1 MNRIPEA
8 VVYTSKTDFT
18 KQYAQLLGKEL
29 SLPVYPL
36 EDALYGLGQGSPI
49 LYLGW
54 IHASSVQG
62 FRKAAKRFDVRAV
75 CGVGLCDTG
84 ALVEQVRKA
93 TGIPEAI
100 PLFTLQ
106 GGFQREKL
114 RGLDKLLI
122 SMLTKGLSSKEKPT
136 EEDRRMLTLL
146 QQDGNYVCAQNL
158 SAVLNWYHDLTD

>member
-1 MNRIPEA
+1 MNMIPTA
-8 VVYTSKTDFT
+8 IVYTSKTGFT
-18 KQYAQLLGKEL
+18 KQYAQLLGKKL

-54 IHASSVQG
+54 IHASTVQG
-62 FRKAAKRFDVRAV
+62 YRKAARRFHVCAV

-84 ALVEQVRKA
+84 ALVDQVRKTTA
-93 TGIPEAI
+93 VPAAV

-114 RGLDKLLI
+114 KGMDKILI
-122 SMLTKGLSSKEKPT
+122 SMLTKGLSSKEKRT
-136 EEDRRMLTLL
+136 EEEERMLTLL